1 MILEEKLARGDFVV
15 TAEIVPPLS
24 GSADDLLKRAAPLG
38 GVVDAVNV
46 TDGAGARL
54 AMSSLAASAL
64 LVREGL
70 EPVWQITCRDRN
82 RIGLASDILGAS
94 ALGIKNVLV
103 LNGDDPAKGDMPE
116 AKPVFDVDSRALIAM
131 AADLQGPGGRE
142 IVNPPR
148 LFTGCADAPFDV
160 PADWQPKGLEA
171 KIAAG
176 ARFAQTQFCFDI
188 EVTRR
193 YFARLTEMG
202 ITDKLKFIAG
212 IGPLLSLKQA
222 RFMNDNLFGV
232 TIPHAIM
239 ARMENASNEKS
250 EGRAICREL
259 VAQLREIDGISGVH
273 IMAPM
278 QSGTAIAEVVKGFS
292 E

>member
-1 MILEEKLARGDFVV
+1 MTLEEKLARGDFVV

-24 GSADDLLKRAAPLG
+24 GSADDLLSRAEPLG

-64 LVREGL
+64 LVREGI
-70 EPVWQITCRDRN
+70 EPVWQMTCRDRN

-94 ALGIKNVLV
+94 ALGIKHVLV
-103 LNGDDPAKGDMPE
+103 LNGDDPAKGDMPD
-116 AKPVFDVDSRALIAM
+116 AKPVFDLDSRGLISM
-131 AADLQGPGGRE
+131 AAGMQGPGGRE
-142 IVNPPR
+142 ISHTPH
-148 LFTGCADAPFDV
+148 LHTGCADAPFDV
-160 PADWQPKGLEA
+160 PDDWQPKGLEA

-188 EVTRR
+188 DVTRR
-193 YFARLTEMG
+193 YFARLADLG

-222 RFMNDNLFGV
+222 RFMHDNLFGV
-232 TIPHAIM
+232 TIPDHIM
-239 ARMENASNEKS
+239 ARMENADDEKV
-250 EGRAICREL
+250 EGRAICAEL
-259 VAQLREIDGISGVH
+259 VAQLREVDGICGVH

-278 QSGTAIAEVVKGFS
+278 QSGQAIAEVVKRF
-292 E
+292 